1 MKRDTLRQLALR
13 FAIGACLVPPMAA
26 AAPAAP
32 AATAVAAVAASGEV
46 EVLHFWTSGA
56 EAGAVA
62 RLKQTLRGEGHTWK
76 DFAIADGGGGL
87 AVLMLGS
94 RVNSGNPPTAAQIKG
109 VAIEEWART
118 GSLSSIDDV
127 AREEKWDALLPRVVS
142 DTMKYKG
149 QYVAAPL
156 NVHRVNWLWVNA
168 EVLHKA
174 NARVPATWDEFFAAA
189 EAMRRIGVTPVAY
202 SGQSWLDLGTFESV
216 ALGVGGADFYKK
228 AFLQLDPAALASP
241 EMEKTL
247 DTFKRIKQYTD
258 RAMAGRDWVA
268 ATDMLNKGQAGMMI
282 MGDWAKAEMLAAHRR
297 PGIDILCAATPGS
310 GGAFSFDIDSFVMF
324 HVNDPNK
331 AAQRDLARAVMS
343 RDFQQDFNLA
353 KGSIPVRLD
362 VKLDRFDDCARRARQ
377 DFKNGARHGLL
388 LPSVAHGMAQP
399 SHTVAAMWE
408 VIRQFWN
415 QDRMT
420 SREAMARLAAAL
432 KTEARSAPR
441 KPH

>member
-1 MKRDTLRQLALR
+1 MKRLLQRLAACWVL
-13 FAIGACLVPPMAA
+13 AGGALC
-26 AAPAAP
+26 
-32 AATAVAAVAASGEV
+32 TAGAHGADGEV

-62 RLKQTLRGEGHTWK
+62 RLKATLRSEGHTWK

-87 AVLMLGS
+87 AVVMLSS

-109 VAIEEWART
+109 VAIQEWART
-118 GSLSSIDDV
+118 GGLSGIEGV
-127 AREEKWDALLPRVVS
+127 AREDHWDQLLPQVVS

-156 NVHRVNWLWVNA
+156 NVHRVNWLWLNA
-168 EVLHKA
+168 EVLRRA
-174 NARVPATWDEFFAAA
+174 NAKVPTTWDEFFAVA
-189 EAMRRIGVTPVAY
+189 EAMLRIGVTPVAY
-202 SGQSWLDLGTFESV
+202 SGQSWLDLGTVESV
-216 ALGVGGADFYKK
+216 AIGVGGVEFYKR
-228 AFLQLDPAALASP
+228 AFLQLDPAALSSP

-247 DTFKRIKQYTD
+247 ATFKRLKQYTD
-258 RAMAGRDWVA
+258 RATAGRDWVA

-282 MGDWAKAEMLAAHRR
+282 MGDWAKAEMLAARRR
-297 PGIDILCAATPGS
+297 PGIDILCAPTPGS
-310 GGAFSFDIDSFVMF
+310 GGAFSFDIDSFIMF
-324 HVNDPNK
+324 HVNQANQ

-362 VKLDRFDDCARRARQ
+362 VRMDNFDDCARRARQ
-377 DFKNGARHGLL
+377 DFKNGAKRGLL

-399 SHTVAAMWE
+399 SHTVAAMWD

-420 SREAMARLAAAL
+420 AREAMERLAAAL
-432 KTEARSAPR
+432 RAPAKNR
-441 KPH
+441 